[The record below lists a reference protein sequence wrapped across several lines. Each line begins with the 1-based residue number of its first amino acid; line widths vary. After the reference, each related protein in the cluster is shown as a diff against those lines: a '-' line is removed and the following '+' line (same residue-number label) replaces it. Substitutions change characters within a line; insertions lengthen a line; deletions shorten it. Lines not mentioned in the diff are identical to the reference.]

1 MFNMDEYLPAR
12 VRFLRGI
19 ESTLLAHLGP
29 WLALLEPRGR
39 WRFLVAIL
47 ILPSIVG
54 LFFLWWNIHLVAAIV
69 MVLCLAWLLLRTL
82 KGVGFGA

>member
-12 VRFLRGI
+12 VRITRGI
-19 ESTLLAHLGP
+19 ESALLGHLGP

-47 ILPSIVG
+47 MLPSILG
-54 LFFLWWNIHLVAAIV
+54 LSILWWNIHLVAAIA
-69 MVLCLAWLLLRTL
+69 MALCLTWLLLRTL
-82 KGVGFGA
+82 KGVGCGD